1 MEAIIEPG
9 STQGETIWLE
19 GFADEYPGM
28 KPGDIVMVIT
38 EKDEGEDQ
46 VYERR
51 GNELIMA
58 MNVSLSEVSKLKFF
72 VKNGD
77 RFSFLGSKISKL

>member
-9 STQGETIWLE
+9 SAPGETIRFE
-19 GFADEYPGM
+19 GFPDEYPGM

-58 MNVSLSEVSKLKFF
+58 MNVSLSEVSKLKL
-72 VKNGD
+72 VYG
-77 RFSFLGSKISKL
+77 

>member
-9 STQGETIWLE
+9 SAPGETIRFE

-58 MNVSLSEVSKLKFF
+58 MSVSLSEVSYSPVHVSFH
-72 VKNGD
+72 VKMC
-77 RFSFLGSKISKL
+77 SKSGR